1 MTLDMRELY
10 QEAILDHNR
19 KPRNFRKLEGACRT
33 AEGFNPLCGDKLRI
47 YLKIEND
54 LVSDVSFE
62 GSGCAISIASASMM
76 TESVK
81 GRTVSAVHRLFEEF
95 HALLTAKPDAGP
107 ESNELGKL
115 VVFAGVREFPI
126 RVKCATLPWH
136 ALRAA
141 IENKPKTV
149 STDSPTLSG
158 SPSMTA
164 DRVREIEN
172 KVIEVLRTVRDPEI
186 PVNIYDLGLIYGLA
200 VESSGTVAISMTLTA
215 PGCPVAWMIMREVDS
230 KVRAIPGIADVKVD
244 LTWDPPWGRDMM
256 SEVAKLQLG
265 L

>member
-19 KPRNFRKLEGACRT
+19 KPRNFRKLDGPSRT
-33 AEGFNPLCGDKLRI
+33 AEGYNPLCGDKIQI

-54 LVSDVSFE
+54 RVSDVSFE
-62 GSGCAISIASASMM
+62 GSGCAISMAAASMM
-76 TESVK
+76 TERVK
-81 GRTVSAVHRLFEEF
+81 GRTVAAVQRLFETF
-95 HALLTAKPDAGP
+95 HALLTAKTDAGP
-107 ESNELGKL
+107 ELNELGKL

-136 ALRAA
+136 TLRAA
-141 IENKPKTV
+141 IENKPETV
-149 STDSPTLSG
+149 STDELPLSER
-158 SPSMTA
+158 PSLTA
-164 DRVREIEN
+164 DQVREIEN
-172 KVIEVLRTVRDPEI
+172 KVIEVLRTIRDPEI

-200 VESSGTVAISMTLTA
+200 VEPAGTVAITMTLTA
-215 PGCPVAWMIMREVDS
+215 PGCPVAWMIMREVDR

-244 LTWDPPWGRDMM
+244 LTWDPPWSRDMM
-256 SEVAKLQLG
+256 SEGATLQLG

>member
-19 KPRNFRKLEGACRT
+19 KPRNFRKLEGASRT
-33 AEGFNPLCGDKLRI
+33 AEGYNPLCGDKVKI

-54 LVSDVSFE
+54 LVREVSFE
-62 GSGCAISIASASMM
+62 GAGCAISIAAASMM
-76 TESVK
+76 TERVK
-81 GRTVSAVHRLFEEF
+81 GRTVAAVQRLFEMF
-95 HALLTAKPDAGP
+95 HALLTDKADAGL

-136 ALRAA
+136 TLRAA
-141 IENKPKTV
+141 IENKPETV
-149 STDSPTLSG
+149 STDELPPSG
-158 SPSMTA
+158 HPSLTA
-164 DRVREIEN
+164 DRAREIES
-172 KVIEVLRTVRDPEI
+172 KVIEVLRTIHDPEI

-200 VESSGTVAISMTLTA
+200 VEPAGTVAVTMTLTA
-215 PGCPVAWMIMREVDS
+215 PGCPLAWVIMNEVDS
-230 KVRAIPGIADVKVD
+230 KVRAIPGIADVKVA
-244 LTWDPPWGRDMM
+244 LTWDPPWSRDRM
-256 SEVAKLQLG
+256 SEATKLQLG

>member
-19 KPRNFRKLEGACRT
+19 KPRNFHKLEGTSRT
-33 AEGFNPLCGDKLRI
+33 AEGYNPLCGDKVTI

-54 LVSDVSFE
+54 RVSEVSFE
-62 GSGCAISIASASMM
+62 GSGCAISIAAASMM
-76 TESVK
+76 TERVK
-81 GRTVSAVHRLFEEF
+81 GRTLSVVQRLFERF
-95 HALLTAKPDAGP
+95 HALLTDEADAES

-115 VVFAGVREFPI
+115 VVFAGVREFPV

-136 ALRAA
+136 TLRAA
-141 IENKPKTV
+141 IENKPETV
-149 STDSPTLSG
+149 STDSLPLSG
-158 SPSMTA
+158 RPSLTA
-164 DRVREIEN
+164 DQVREIEN
-172 KVIEVLRTVRDPEI
+172 KVIEALRTVRDPEI

-200 VESSGTVAISMTLTA
+200 VEPSGTVTITMTLTA
-215 PGCPVAWMIMREVDS
+215 PGCPVAWMILREVDS

-244 LTWDPPWGRDMM
+244 LTWDPPWSRDRM
-256 SEVAKLQLG
+256 SEATKLQLG

>member
-19 KPRNFRKLEGACRT
+19 KPRNFRKLDRASRT
-33 AEGFNPLCGDKLRI
+33 AEGYNPLCGDKVKI
-47 YLKIEND
+47 YLRIEND
-54 LVSDVSFE
+54 RVSDVSFE
-62 GSGCAISIASASMM
+62 GSGCAISIAAASMM
-76 TESVK
+76 TESIK
-81 GRTVSAVHRLFEEF
+81 GRTLSAVHRLFEKF
-95 HALLTAKPDAGP
+95 HALLTAKAAAGS

-136 ALRAA
+136 VLRAA
-141 IENKPKTV
+141 IENKPETV
-149 STDSPTLSG
+149 STDSLSL
-158 SPSMTA
+158 SERPSTTA

-172 KVIEVLRTVRDPEI
+172 KVIEVLRTVREPEI

-200 VESSGTVAISMTLTA
+200 VEPSGTVAITMTLTA

-244 LTWDPPWGRDMM
+244 LTWDPPWSRDMM

>member
-19 KPRNFRKLEGACRT
+19 KPRNFHKLEGPSRT
-33 AEGFNPLCGDKLRI
+33 AEGYNPLCGDKVKI

-54 LVSDVSFE
+54 LVSEVSFE
-62 GSGCAISIASASMM
+62 GTGCAISIAAASMM
-76 TESVK
+76 TERVK
-81 GRTVSAVHRLFEEF
+81 GRTVAAVERLFEMF
-95 HALLTAKPDAGP
+95 HTLLTDKADAGL

-136 ALRAA
+136 TLRAA
-141 IENKPKTV
+141 IENKPETV
-149 STDSPTLSG
+149 STDELPLSG
-158 SPSMTA
+158 RPPLTA
-164 DRVREIEN
+164 DRVREIES
-172 KVIEVLRTVRDPEI
+172 KVIEILRTVHDPEI

-200 VESSGTVAISMTLTA
+200 VEPAGTVAITMTLTA
-215 PGCPVAWMIMREVDS
+215 PGCPLAWMIMNEVDS

-244 LTWDPPWGRDMM
+244 LTWDPPWSRDRM
-256 SEVAKLQLG
+256 SEATKLQLG

>member
-19 KPRNFRKLEGACRT
+19 TPRNFRKLEGASRT
-33 AEGFNPLCGDKLRI
+33 AEGYNPLCGDKIKI
-47 YLKIEND
+47 YLRIEND
-54 LVSDVSFE
+54 RVSDVSFE
-62 GSGCAISIASASMM
+62 GSGCAISIAAASMM
-76 TESVK
+76 TERVK
-81 GRTVSAVHRLFEEF
+81 GRTVSAVHRLFEKF
-95 HALLTAKPDAGP
+95 HALLTAEADTGL

-115 VVFAGVREFPI
+115 AVFAGVREFPV

-141 IENKPKTV
+141 IENKPETV
-149 STDSPTLSG
+149 STDALPLSG
-158 SPSMTA
+158 RPSLTA

-172 KVIEVLRTVRDPEI
+172 KVVEVLRTVRDPEI

-200 VESSGTVAISMTLTA
+200 VEPSGTVAIRMTLTA
-215 PGCPVAWMIMREVDS
+215 PGCPVAWMIMKEVDS

-244 LTWDPPWGRDMM
+244 LTWDPPWSCDMM

>member
-19 KPRNFRKLEGACRT
+19 KPRNFRKLDESNRT
-33 AEGFNPLCGDKLRI
+33 AEGFNPLCGDKVKI
-47 YLKIEND
+47 YLRIEND

-76 TESVK
+76 TERVK
-81 GRTVSAVHRLFEEF
+81 GLTLSAVHRLFEKF
-95 HALLTAKPDAGP
+95 HALLTAEAAIGL
-107 ESNELGKL
+107 ESNDLGKL
-115 VVFAGVREFPI
+115 AVFAGVREFPI

-136 ALRAA
+136 TLRAA
-141 IENKPKTV
+141 IENKPETV
-149 STDSPTLSG
+149 STDSLPLSG
-158 SPSMTA
+158 RPSPTA
-164 DRVREIEN
+164 DLVREIEN
-172 KVIEVLRTVRDPEI
+172 KVIETLRTVHDPEI

-200 VESSGTVAISMTLTA
+200 VDPAGTASITMTLTA
-215 PGCPVAWMIMREVDS
+215 PGCPVAWMIMKEVDS

-244 LTWDPPWGRDMM
+244 LTWDPPWSRDRM

>member
-19 KPRNFRKLEGACRT
+19 KPRNFRKLDGASRT
-33 AEGFNPLCGDKLRI
+33 AEGYNPLCGDTVKVYLR
-47 YLKIEND
+47 IEND
-54 LVSDVSFE
+54 RVSDVSFE
-62 GSGCAISIASASMM
+62 GSGCAISIAAASMM

-81 GRTVSAVHRLFEEF
+81 GRPVSAVHRLFETF
-95 HALLTAKPDAGP
+95 HALLTAKAAAGS

-141 IENKPKTV
+141 IENKPETV
-149 STDSPTLSG
+149 STDSLSG

-200 VESSGTVAISMTLTA
+200 VEPSGTVAITMTLTA

-244 LTWDPPWGRDMM
+244 LIWDPPWSRDRM
-256 SEVAKLQLG
+256 SEEAKLQLG

>member
-19 KPRNFRKLEGACRT
+19 KPRNFRKLEGTSRT
-33 AEGFNPLCGDKLRI
+33 AEGYNPLCGDKVKI
-47 YLKIEND
+47 YLRIEND
-54 LVSDVSFE
+54 RVSDVSFE

-81 GRTVSAVHRLFEEF
+81 GRTLSAVQRLFKMF
-95 HALLTAKPDAGP
+95 HTLLTAKADAGP

-115 VVFAGVREFPI
+115 VVFAGVREFPV

-141 IENKPKTV
+141 IENKPETV
-149 STDSPTLSG
+149 STDALPVSER
-158 SPSMTA
+158 PSLTA
-164 DRVREIEN
+164 DQVREIEN

-200 VESSGTVAISMTLTA
+200 VEPAGTVAITMTLTA
-215 PGCPVAWMIMREVDS
+215 PGCPVAWMIMKEVDS
-230 KVRAIPGIADVKVD
+230 KVRTIPGIADVKVD
-244 LTWDPPWGRDMM
+244 LTWDPPWSRDRM
-256 SEVAKLQLG
+256 SEGAKLQLG

>member
-19 KPRNFRKLEGACRT
+19 KPRNFHKLEGTSRT
-33 AEGFNPLCGDKLRI
+33 AEGYNPLCGDKVKI

-54 LVSDVSFE
+54 RVSDVSFE
-62 GSGCAISIASASMM
+62 GSGCAISIAAASMM

-81 GRTVSAVHRLFEEF
+81 GRTLSAVQRLFEKF
-95 HALLTAKPDAGP
+95 HALLTDEADAGS
-107 ESNELGKL
+107 ELIELGKL
-115 VVFAGVREFPI
+115 VVFAGVREFPV

-136 ALRAA
+136 TLRAA
-141 IENKPKTV
+141 IGNKPETV
-149 STDSPTLSG
+149 STDALPLSG
-158 SPSMTA
+158 RPSLTTN
-164 DRVREIEN
+164 RVREIEN
-172 KVIEVLRTVRDPEI
+172 KVIEVLRTVCDPEI

-200 VESSGTVAISMTLTA
+200 VEPSGTVAIRMTLTA
-215 PGCPVAWMIMREVDS
+215 PGCPVAWMILREVDR
-230 KVRAIPGIADVKVD
+230 KVRTIPGIADVKVD
-244 LTWDPPWGRDMM
+244 LTWDPPWSRDRM